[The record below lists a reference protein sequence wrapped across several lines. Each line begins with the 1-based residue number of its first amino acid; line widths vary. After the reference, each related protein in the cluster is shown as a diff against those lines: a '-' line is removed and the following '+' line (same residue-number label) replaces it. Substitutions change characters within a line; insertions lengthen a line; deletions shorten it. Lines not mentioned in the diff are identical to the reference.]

1 MNKKV
6 LMMMLCLIT
15 SLTLGYMYGKEYM
28 LSFLNA
34 QSAPAFTLPKGSK
47 VVLGSY
53 NGKEIVWDIGNNDNN
68 GSYVLMSSKP
78 IEDEMNL
85 FAANSGLPVI
95 TSPAALADRENAIL
109 KIRSDLH
116 PYCPVT
122 PIKNKINQ
130 ISLNRN
136 DAFILIRIPFLPS
149 VYDVKNGGNLGLSLS
164 DRAYSSS
171 ITYWIEG
178 YLKGLYLGSAVY
190 MSTYHNAS
198 QKPADFSFDDRDVRD
213 FDTGEIIPRSENIM
227 WSECQITVYQDTF
240 AIRPFAMVDKT
251 KIMFTANTSY
261 TDGSWHNYKIDTVNL
276 NKNNELNPNK
286 LRIQSSLTA
295 SLQDIKRNSQSTSK
309 VMKNSS
315 VDLSVTANTGI
326 NAHISVI
333 MYNETGTDIQYY
345 KMLEATKNGTND
357 YTLDLT
363 GIPVGKYQ
371 VAVINEEYDASSNLP
386 VESSAISDLMPLE
399 IVEPH
404 KITYTQTPQ
413 SGASAGNDYE
423 FSKNVNA
430 GQAVGK
436 VTANPLGV
444 TPLVYDLIG
453 DGDNS
458 YQNFE
463 IDGLDANNASSN
475 TPLNV
480 KIKSNAPDLVNG
492 GLKAGNY
499 KFCITAVDANGDPV
513 DTSGNPTEKVCTSF
527 DVKKTKSTISF
538 DTDDQ
543 GTIYVS
549 GSTTGTTNHGEHAT
563 HTNGDITDDD
573 VNIEYSFVSGN
584 SSIISSGL
592 PFTSVNAGDNA
603 TIVFAANATGSIVI
617 QAKVP
622 ETDNYEAA
630 ATTKT
635 IILQLELYANYI
647 EDKANIT
654 AGSSGAKPPASYTQS
669 NRIGHIDASGG
680 TAPFTYTLPSGQGN
694 NGSFYIDS
702 SGNVYVNT
710 SVGAN
715 GLTPG
720 SYTIVAEVKDNTS
733 PTKQTTTVT
742 KTITIG
748 AASLSGAGWE
758 NPDSPGNALG
768 SNTYTI
774 TYDPSGEPNN
784 GGTFNTKL
792 VETTTGA
799 LANTIIT
806 YTLDPNPNAVIS
818 ISGTSTVNVTIKK
831 ASNTSE
837 KNMVKIKAHITGGI
851 YGSTGVDTELIVN
864 VDKYPQTIA
873 FPDTNV
879 LKLPVGGACV
889 SVPASITSTYSKS
902 GETIQYTSS
911 NTNSNAPFTINAQ
924 GQVCPTSNASDA
936 GSATLTG
943 TLNGDDNYE
952 AATTPTGKVI
962 QVYVPGNIEVT
973 GSIES
978 GGTTGVTYT
987 PDTTLKKALHTST
1000 NPNGGTAKR
1009 DVAVAQVSV
1018 SGSTFAKNTGN
1029 GTKNAD
1035 ANLFTV
1041 TPTGYITLNQ
1051 DITASDLTNH
1061 GTGNRYY
1068 IQVDVTDSNHN
1079 TRTVDIIIV
1088 IENAQADFYF
1098 IDPITGAKLSLTD
1111 TYGTKNVPVYKKTYE
1126 PNGTIDVKT
1135 NIDSTYSEVTIAEA
1149 SGIDV
1154 DEDVIDHNNLNH
1166 FNILNASD
1174 PNAEYGSGGHAYVK
1188 ACMSAQNGYAAQC
1201 IYAKVIIEKA
1211 EQSDFAFVNTPK
1223 WTIGKTP
1230 ATIQPT
1236 YNGKLSQGDV
1246 LLSSSDNTIAEALAP
1261 INGQDQ
1267 SFETKNKVG
1276 TATLTAI
1283 SPEDRNYKSKTATT
1297 ILETTERPPTS
1308 LTLYV
1313 PGMTYGDTNIEARI
1327 SGGYKNGIPAYFY
1340 VDDTSILEIDKN
1352 PVNVRTSPSIKAIG
1366 SGQVIVKVCQTNEPF
1381 DPAVDDCNAIGGDY
1395 GEQIIIVKRKAITF
1409 TYKDEE
1415 VYVGEA
1421 FPQFSFQ
1428 QPSANAF
1435 AFNDSIADFPIPKN
1449 TSAKK
1454 NGTAINN
1461 TNTTGSYDISGSY
1474 GANELSGNT
1483 KHYEI
1488 KIESGTLTIKQ
1499 DKAQGNWYHLE
1510 DPNGNSV
1517 SADDWHNYI
1526 VDVVIDV
1533 VNASADAGVYDQI
1546 SNTNTFSNVDKQ
1558 RFTVTKED
1566 DNKTDIYF
1574 RIDPNGTSPHKG
1586 AISEKI
1592 EDHVKIDMT
1601 NPKVVSITG
1610 YPVNDDGLSNLLNEI
1625 TLGHYFKPGVQV
1637 EIKTDDPQPQSGKT
1651 VKVSGIKEVS
1661 YRVYELDDQ
1670 GIMTSTTPI
1679 QEDTAVPGTNK
1690 ILSFKINNIG
1700 NYRVCATTV
1709 DNATNESTEKC
1720 SDLNIK
1726 KIDVDVDGDGK
1737 PDFNDPDGDGCPD
1750 LNIKWKDPNNPDKWI
1765 VINGDR
1771 DYDGIPDIN
1780 IDSDGDGKSDLNID
1794 TDYDGKPDLNLV
1806 ILKKSD
1812 WKPNK
1817 CVKADIDNG
1826 ILEEYCTGTSIKA
1839 AINIDTDDDGIPNI
1853 NIDTD
1858 GDMKADF
1865 NISFDGEN
1873 PFLNIGKVPEEW
1885 KPDKNYTYKKF
1896 SYDTMK
1902 DLEPL
1907 LNMGIIDDRYPSINV
1922 DTDGDGIPDLNIDTD
1937 GDGIPDVNIDGDGD
1951 GVPDINID
1959 TDGDGIPDDKVMDIT
1974 EWKPGIKVDGDVPYY
1989 TMDIKYKDPS
1999 DIDDET
2005 PTEPNKPKDDKS
2017 DTSVMGQYNP
2027 VTSMGGAN
2035 TGDNTFTSLYFAIT
2049 LCSLGNILFLLYR
2062 RKKEN

>member
-1 MNKKV
+1 M
-6 LMMMLCLIT
+6 
-15 SLTLGYMYGKEYM
+15 
-28 LSFLNA
+28 
-34 QSAPAFTLPKGSK
+34 
-47 VVLGSY
+47 
-53 NGKEIVWDIGNNDNN
+53 
-68 GSYVLMSSKP
+68 
-78 IEDEMNL
+78 
-85 FAANSGLPVI
+85 
-95 TSPAALADRENAIL
+95 
-109 KIRSDLH
+109 
-116 PYCPVT
+116 
-122 PIKNKINQ
+122 
-130 ISLNRN
+130 
-136 DAFILIRIPFLPS
+136 
-149 VYDVKNGGNLGLSLS
+149 
-164 DRAYSSS
+164 
-171 ITYWIEG
+171 
-178 YLKGLYLGSAVY
+178 
-190 MSTYHNAS
+190 
-198 QKPADFSFDDRDVRD
+198 
-213 FDTGEIIPRSENIM
+213 
-227 WSECQITVYQDTF
+227 
-240 AIRPFAMVDKT
+240 
-251 KIMFTANTSY
+251 
-261 TDGSWHNYKIDTVNL
+261 
-276 NKNNELNPNK
+276 
-286 LRIQSSLTA
+286 
-295 SLQDIKRNSQSTSK
+295 
-309 VMKNSS
+309 
-315 VDLSVTANTGI
+315 
-326 NAHISVI
+326 
-333 MYNETGTDIQYY
+333 
-345 KMLEATKNGTND
+345 
-357 YTLDLT
+357 
-363 GIPVGKYQ
+363 
-371 VAVINEEYDASSNLP
+371 
-386 VESSAISDLMPLE
+386 
-399 IVEPH
+399 
-404 KITYTQTPQ
+404 
-413 SGASAGNDYE
+413 
-423 FSKNVNA
+423 
-430 GQAVGK
+430 
-436 VTANPLGV
+436 
-444 TPLVYDLIG
+444 
-453 DGDNS
+453 
-458 YQNFE
+458 
-463 IDGLDANNASSN
+463 
-475 TPLNV
+475 
-480 KIKSNAPDLVNG
+480 
-492 GLKAGNY
+492 
-499 KFCITAVDANGDPV
+499 
-513 DTSGNPTEKVCTSF
+513 
-527 DVKKTKSTISF
+527 
-538 DTDDQ
+538 
-543 GTIYVS
+543 
-549 GSTTGTTNHGEHAT
+549 
-563 HTNGDITDDD
+563 
-573 VNIEYSFVSGN
+573 
-584 SSIISSGL
+584 
-592 PFTSVNAGDNA
+592 
-603 TIVFAANATGSIVI
+603 
-617 QAKVP
+617 
-622 ETDNYEAA
+622 
-630 ATTKT
+630 
-635 IILQLELYANYI
+635 
-647 EDKANIT
+647 
-654 AGSSGAKPPASYTQS
+654 
-669 NRIGHIDASGG
+669 
-680 TAPFTYTLPSGQGN
+680 
-694 NGSFYIDS
+694 
-702 SGNVYVNT
+702 
-710 SVGAN
+710 
-715 GLTPG
+715 
-720 SYTIVAEVKDNTS
+720 
-733 PTKQTTTVT
+733 
-742 KTITIG
+742 
-748 AASLSGAGWE
+748 
-758 NPDSPGNALG
+758 
-768 SNTYTI
+768 
-774 TYDPSGEPNN
+774 
-784 GGTFNTKL
+784 
-792 VETTTGA
+792 
-799 LANTIIT
+799 
-806 YTLDPNPNAVIS
+806 
-818 ISGTSTVNVTIKK
+818 
-831 ASNTSE
+831 
-837 KNMVKIKAHITGGI
+837 
-851 YGSTGVDTELIVN
+851 
-864 VDKYPQTIA
+864 
-873 FPDTNV
+873 
-879 LKLPVGGACV
+879 
-889 SVPASITSTYSKS
+889 
-902 GETIQYTSS
+902 
-911 NTNSNAPFTINAQ
+911 
-924 GQVCPTSNASDA
+924 
-936 GSATLTG
+936 
-943 TLNGDDNYE
+943 
-952 AATTPTGKVI
+952 I

-973 GSIES
+973 GSIEN

-987 PDTTLKKALHTST
+987 PDTTLKKALHTSA
-1000 NPNGGTAKR
+1000 NPNGGTASQGS
-1009 DVAVAQVSV
+1009 AVAQISV

-1068 IQVDVTDSNHN
+1068 IQVDVTDSNQN
-1079 TRTVDIIIV
+1079 TRTVDVIIV
-1088 IENAQADFYF
+1088 IEDAQADFYF
-1098 IDPITGAKLSLTD
+1098 IDPITGAKLSFTD

-1166 FNILNASD
+1166 FNIINASD

-1261 INGQDQ
+1261 ISGQDQ

-1340 VDDTSILEIDKN
+1340 VDDTSILEIDSN

-1366 SGQVIVKVCQTNEPF
+1366 SGQVIVKVCQTSEPF

-1510 DPNGNSV
+1510 DPNGNNV

-1533 VNASADAGVYDQI
+1533 VNASADAGTYDQI

-1601 NPKVVSITG
+1601 NPKIVSITG

-1700 NYRVCATTV
+1700 NYRVCATTI

-1780 IDSDGDGKSDLNID
+1780 IDSDGDGKPDLNVD
-1794 TDYDGKPDLNLV
+1794 TDGDGKPDLNLV
-1806 ILKKSD
+1806 ILKKTD
-1812 WKPNK
+1812 WKPTK

-1826 ILEEYCTGTSIKA
+1826 ILEEYCTGTTVKPV
-1839 AINIDTDDDGIPNI
+1839 INIDTDNDGVANDNIDTNGDMKANINIIPTEEGQLILNILPIEEWKPNKNYTHNKFPYDTMVWKMPILNYDSDGDGLADINIDFDGDGIPNI
-1853 NIDTD
+1853 NIDSD
-1858 GDMKADF
+1858 
-1865 NISFDGEN
+1865 
-1873 PFLNIGKVPEEW
+1873 
-1885 KPDKNYTYKKF
+1885 Y
-1896 SYDTMK
+1896 
-1902 DLEPL
+1902 
-1907 LNMGIIDDRYPSINV
+1907 
-1922 DTDGDGIPDLNIDTD
+1922 DGIPDLNIDSD
-1937 GDGIPDVNIDGDGD
+1937 GDGYPDYNIDEGGS
-1951 GVPDINID
+1951 
-1959 TDGDGIPDDKVMDIT
+1959 GIPTKNLITIT
-1974 EWKPGIKVDGDVPYY
+1974 EWKPEVKGDREGIGFG
-1989 TMDIKYKDPS
+1989 TMDVNEKEEPS
-1999 DIDDET
+1999 D
-2005 PTEPNKPKDDKS
+2005 PAKGNH
-2017 DTSVMGQYNP
+2017 DTSVKGQYNP
-2027 VTSMGGAN
+2027 ATSMGGAN
-2035 TGDNTFTSLYFAIT
+2035 TGDNTNLMYHTSLCCIAFSIIIYIAVKNRI
-2049 LCSLGNILFLLYR
+2049 NY
-2062 RKKEN
+2062 

>member
-68 GSYVLMSSKP
+68 GSYVLMSSVSLVP
-78 IEDEMNL
+78 NGVPVYDSRFPVTTVPQSGADIERYCLKHQSRAKLFYCPSTYLKDEINNITL
-85 FAANSGLPVI
+85 SSNETFVI
-95 TSPAALADRENAIL
+95 T
-109 KIRSDLH
+109 
-116 PYCPVT
+116 
-122 PIKNKINQ
+122 KN
-130 ISLNRN
+130 
-136 DAFILIRIPFLPS
+136 PFLPTIT
-149 VYDVKNGGNLGLSLS
+149 DIKNGGTLGLSLE
-164 DRAYSSS
+164 DRAYKAGLG
-171 ITYWIEG
+171 YWLDGRIKLWGNTGKQYFVVGQGNIGGASG
-178 YLKGLYLGSAVY
+178 YDLEDLSNNAFLS
-190 MSTYHNAS
+190 MSEE
-198 QKPADFSFDDRDVRD
+198 FSWLDATSDNGTPVKQSLRPFTLIDKNK
-213 FDTGEIIPRSENIM
+213 I
-227 WSECQITVYQDTF
+227 TF
-240 AIRPFAMVDKT
+240 AAS
-251 KIMFTANTSY
+251 TSY
-261 TDGSWHNYKIDTVNL
+261 TDGSWHSYSIDTSNF
-276 NKNNELNPNK
+276 NENNELNPNK

-295 SLQDIKRNSQSTSK
+295 SLQDIKRNNLRVQKVAKNQS
-309 VMKNSS
+309 VN
-315 VDLSVTANTGI
+315 LSVNANTGT
-326 NAHISVI
+326 NTKMSVI
-333 MYNETGTDIQYY
+333 LYNDAGTEIQYY
-345 KMLEATKNGTND
+345 RMMESTRSGTND
-357 YTLDLT
+357 YTLDFT
-363 GIPVGKYQ
+363 DVSVGKYQ
-371 VAVINEEYDASSNLP
+371 VAVINEEYDADSQLPLNSSP
-386 VESSAISDLMPLE
+386 ISDLMPLE

-404 KITYTQTPQ
+404 KITYTKTPQ
-413 SGASAGNDYE
+413 SGAAAGDYE

-444 TPLVYDLIG
+444 TPLVYDLISN
-453 DGDNS
+453 GDNS

-774 TYDPSGEPNN
+774 TYDPTGEPNN

-792 VETTTGA
+792 IETTTGA
-799 LANTIIT
+799 LANTVIT

-831 ASNTSE
+831 ASSTSE
-837 KNMVKIKAHITGGI
+837 KNTVKIKAHITGGI
-851 YGSTGVDTELIVN
+851 YGTTGVDTELIVN
-864 VDKYPQTIA
+864 VDKYPQMIA

-973 GSIES
+973 GSIVD
-978 GGTTGVTYT
+978 GGTAGVTYT
-987 PDTTLKKALHTST
+987 PDTTLKKALHTSA
-1000 NPNGGTAKR
+1000 NPNGGTASQGS
-1009 DVAVAQVSV
+1009 AVAQISV

-1051 DITASDLTNH
+1051 DITASDLNNH
-1061 GTGNRYY
+1061 GTGNSYY

-1079 TRTVDIIIV
+1079 TRTVDVIIV
-1088 IENAQADFYF
+1088 IEDAQADFYF

-1166 FNILNASD
+1166 FNIINASD
-1174 PNAEYGSGGHAYVK
+1174 PNAEYGNGGHAYVK
-1188 ACMSAQNGYAAQC
+1188 ACMNAQNGYAA
-1201 IYAKVIIEKA
+1201 
-1211 EQSDFAFVNTPK
+1211 
-1223 WTIGKTP
+1223 
-1230 ATIQPT
+1230 
-1236 YNGKLSQGDV
+1236 
-1246 LLSSSDNTIAEALAP
+1246 
-1261 INGQDQ
+1261 
-1267 SFETKNKVG
+1267 
-1276 TATLTAI
+1276 
-1283 SPEDRNYKSKTATT
+1283 
-1297 ILETTERPPTS
+1297 
-1308 LTLYV
+1308 
-1313 PGMTYGDTNIEARI
+1313 
-1327 SGGYKNGIPAYFY
+1327 
-1340 VDDTSILEIDKN
+1340 
-1352 PVNVRTSPSIKAIG
+1352 
-1366 SGQVIVKVCQTNEPF
+1366 
-1381 DPAVDDCNAIGGDY
+1381 
-1395 GEQIIIVKRKAITF
+1395 
-1409 TYKDEE
+1409 
-1415 VYVGEA
+1415 
-1421 FPQFSFQ
+1421 
-1428 QPSANAF
+1428 
-1435 AFNDSIADFPIPKN
+1435 
-1449 TSAKK
+1449 
-1454 NGTAINN
+1454 
-1461 TNTTGSYDISGSY
+1461 
-1474 GANELSGNT
+1474 
-1483 KHYEI
+1483 
-1488 KIESGTLTIKQ
+1488 
-1499 DKAQGNWYHLE
+1499 
-1510 DPNGNSV
+1510 
-1517 SADDWHNYI
+1517 
-1526 VDVVIDV
+1526 
-1533 VNASADAGVYDQI
+1533 
-1546 SNTNTFSNVDKQ
+1546 
-1558 RFTVTKED
+1558 
-1566 DNKTDIYF
+1566 
-1574 RIDPNGTSPHKG
+1574 
-1586 AISEKI
+1586 
-1592 EDHVKIDMT
+1592 
-1601 NPKVVSITG
+1601 
-1610 YPVNDDGLSNLLNEI
+1610 
-1625 TLGHYFKPGVQV
+1625 
-1637 EIKTDDPQPQSGKT
+1637 
-1651 VKVSGIKEVS
+1651 
-1661 YRVYELDDQ
+1661 
-1670 GIMTSTTPI
+1670 
-1679 QEDTAVPGTNK
+1679 
-1690 ILSFKINNIG
+1690 
-1700 NYRVCATTV
+1700 
-1709 DNATNESTEKC
+1709 
-1720 SDLNIK
+1720 
-1726 KIDVDVDGDGK
+1726 
-1737 PDFNDPDGDGCPD
+1737 
-1750 LNIKWKDPNNPDKWI
+1750 
-1765 VINGDR
+1765 
-1771 DYDGIPDIN
+1771 
-1780 IDSDGDGKSDLNID
+1780 
-1794 TDYDGKPDLNLV
+1794 
-1806 ILKKSD
+1806 
-1812 WKPNK
+1812 
-1817 CVKADIDNG
+1817 
-1826 ILEEYCTGTSIKA
+1826 
-1839 AINIDTDDDGIPNI
+1839 
-1853 NIDTD
+1853 
-1858 GDMKADF
+1858 
-1865 NISFDGEN
+1865 
-1873 PFLNIGKVPEEW
+1873 
-1885 KPDKNYTYKKF
+1885 
-1896 SYDTMK
+1896 
-1902 DLEPL
+1902 
-1907 LNMGIIDDRYPSINV
+1907 
-1922 DTDGDGIPDLNIDTD
+1922 
-1937 GDGIPDVNIDGDGD
+1937 
-1951 GVPDINID
+1951 
-1959 TDGDGIPDDKVMDIT
+1959 
-1974 EWKPGIKVDGDVPYY
+1974 
-1989 TMDIKYKDPS
+1989 
-1999 DIDDET
+1999 
-2005 PTEPNKPKDDKS
+2005 
-2017 DTSVMGQYNP
+2017 
-2027 VTSMGGAN
+2027 
-2035 TGDNTFTSLYFAIT
+2035 
-2049 LCSLGNILFLLYR
+2049 
-2062 RKKEN
+2062 